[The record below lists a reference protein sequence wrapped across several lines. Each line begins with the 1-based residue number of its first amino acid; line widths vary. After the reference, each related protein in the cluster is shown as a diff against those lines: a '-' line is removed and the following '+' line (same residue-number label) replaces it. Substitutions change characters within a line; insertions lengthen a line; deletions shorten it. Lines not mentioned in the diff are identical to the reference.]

1 MVIDTFQD
9 KFFSLS
15 KDLFAIAS
23 REGYFIELSAT
34 WHELLGWSAEELKSK
49 PFIEFIHPDDRKL
62 TAETL
67 SVINQGLVHS
77 EITNRYLTK
86 DGKYVYLFWSSYV
99 DHSTDLIYAIAR
111 DVTQR
116 EQLRKAVT
124 ACTQSIPD
132 QLLIMGKDGYLQHLN
147 VDGIEHFSYKLPRA
161 KSYWSDHFPA
171 SIEKSLFE
179 YFEKSLQEQKTH
191 SFSYEFTEIGEETQ
205 YYHMRFSPLDETH
218 VILWLRNKTHD
229 TLAQMALEEQKLKS
243 IQMAKMSSLG
253 QMAAGVAHE
262 MNTPLTLMV
271 GHLSLLSKKLGS
283 NQEIKHHLHDMEVA
297 IERTIKI
304 VKALRN
310 FSFDDSSEPLTEIS
324 VNELIDETLSFCR
337 ERISFSKLKLEL
349 DIDQEFFVL
358 GRPIELSQV
367 LLNIINNAIDAV
379 KLRSEDDQAV
389 VENWIKIKSMQKDE
403 AIMIV
408 VSDSGAGIE
417 ARYREKVFTPF
428 FTTKKKGEGTG
439 LGLSL
444 SRDLARGLGGDL
456 VLLSEERTSFALIL
470 NQAH

>member
-1 MVIDTFQD
+1 MIIDKFQD

-15 KDLFAIAS
+15 KDLFVIAS
-23 REGYFIELSAT
+23 KEGYFVELSAS
-34 WHELLGWSAEELKSK
+34 WQELLGWTDEELKSK
-49 PFIEFIHPDDRKL
+49 PFIEFTHPDDRQL

-67 SVINQGLVHS
+67 STISQGLVHT

-86 DGKYVYLFWSSYV
+86 DGKYVYLYWSSYL
-99 DHSTDLIYAIAR
+99 DQTENLIYAIAR

-132 QLLIMGKDGYLQHLN
+132 QLLVLGKDGFLQYLN
-147 VDGIEHFSYKLPRA
+147 IDGIEHFSYRLQGK
-161 KSYWSDHFPA
+161 KTYWSNHFPEM
-171 SIEKSLFE
+171 IKESLFSH
-179 YFEKSLQEQKTH
+179 FEMALQQQRTF
-191 SFSYEFTEIGEETQ
+191 SFSYEHTEIGEETQ
-205 YYHMRFSPLDETH
+205 YYQIRLSPLDENH
-218 VILWLRNKTHD
+218 VIIWLRNKTHD
-229 TLAQMALEEQKLKS
+229 ILAQMALEEQKLKS

-253 QMAAGVAHE
+253 QMAAGIAHE

-271 GHLSLLSKKLGS
+271 GHLSLLSKKLEKNPGVK
-283 NQEIKHHLHDMEVA
+283 NNLQDMEAA

-310 FSFDDSSEPLTEIS
+310 FSFDDSEEPLSKIS
-324 VNELIDETLSFCR
+324 VVELIDETLSFCR
-337 ERISFSKLKLEL
+337 ERISFSKLKLVVET
-349 DIDQEFFVL
+349 DQEFFVF

-379 KLRSEDDQAV
+379 KLQSETDLNEQ
-389 VENWIKIKSMQKDE
+389 ENWIRIRSQKKGE
-403 AIMIV
+403 TILIE

-417 ARYREKVFTPF
+417 PRHRDNIFTPF

-456 VLLSEERTSFALIL
+456 VLLPYEKTTFALIL